1 MSDQRLQHPGSRPIP
16 LILSILL
23 TLVVCLGMLRPLKG
37 FLIASQFV
45 NNAAPGQLKKP

>member
-1 MSDQRLQHPGSRPIP
+1 
-16 LILSILL
+16 
-23 TLVVCLGMLRPLKG
+23 LRPLKG